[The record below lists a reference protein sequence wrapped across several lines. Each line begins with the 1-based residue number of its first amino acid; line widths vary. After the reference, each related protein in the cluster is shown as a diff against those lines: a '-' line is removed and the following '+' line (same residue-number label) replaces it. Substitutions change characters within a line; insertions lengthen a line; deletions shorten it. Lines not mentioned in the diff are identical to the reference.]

1 MSAFVLVNKVR
12 RNLPGWAM
20 VVALLAG
27 PVMVAKGQ
35 QPPKSATG
43 ATQPANAAKSTVR
56 KTDLAVKPVVA
67 VDPSANATRIA
78 ELRSQIDSEEKQL
91 GDLKKQL
98 ADQALPESKFSKAE
112 AKFKAI
118 DGKLKELKSKLGDLQ
133 SREQPD
139 VEMVAEVQ
147 NELIETETTRGSALK
162 AFELEIVDNK
172 TLQEKILTI
181 EKKIAAD
188 KATLERL
195 SKPAESTA
203 ATGNSTGSS
212 AGKKPGEKESVNSS
226 EKREQ
231 VKAESKPTEPAKKP
245 ENNVA
250 SLVASTATGGLL
262 GKKPVS
268 DENTKEKKSETD
280 SELASVNKSEANDS
294 KLARRV
300 QDQISKFQGDIEEF
314 NRQLETAR
322 QDEQMAAELVAN
334 LDKQVTLEAQL
345 RDNAR
350 KKADML
356 NEQVSKL
363 QDEFREKSLAEKT
376 PQDELQKLAD
386 RMLEIQKE
394 FQAAREESRLHSNRL
409 QDIQNERSKQQ
420 ETLRTAREKTLM
432 IEKEIAQ
439 AETEIARLRD
449 PTSLINILEW
459 LSTRGT
465 RIIMILLI
473 MFGSRATLRS
483 LGSRTIRM
491 MVQGQA
497 KTPTEDQNDRAE
509 TLVSVYSNAV
519 SVSVIGGGLLLI
531 AQEAGVP
538 IGPLLGG
545 AAIFGVAIAFG
556 AQSLVKDYFSGFVIL
571 LENQFSV
578 NDVIQ
583 VGAITGVVER
593 ITLRMTVVRDV
604 AGTVHFMPNG
614 TMTMVS
620 NYSYDWA
627 RAVFEVPV
635 SYKANIDEVIQD
647 ILAEGK
653 KLRQDR
659 EFGHLCLD
667 DLTML
672 GVDALNETNVLIKFY
687 IKTKPLKQWPVKRE
701 LLRRI
706 KNRLDTKGIE
716 SLSTNKAQ
724 FGGALRADAGDD
736 HSSSGPNLARSLKE
750 ARVDRDMSI

>member
-1 MSAFVLVNKVR
+1 MSASVSVAKSLLKMPAWVL
-12 RNLPGWAM
+12 

-27 PVMVAKGQ
+27 PATAPALQ
-35 QPPKSATG
+35 QTS
-43 ATQPANAAKSTVR
+43 KSTAAQAPPAKAGAR
-56 KTDLAVKPVVA
+56 KTDPAVKPA
-67 VDPSANATRIA
+67 AAMDPAASATKIA
-78 ELRSQIDSEEKQL
+78 ELRSQIDGEEKQL
-91 GDLKKQL
+91 EGLKKQL

-112 AKFKAI
+112 ARFKSI
-118 DGKLKELKSKLGDLQ
+118 DAKLKEQKAKLADLQ

-139 VEMVAEVQ
+139 AELVAEV
-147 NELIETETTRGSALK
+147 NTEIHDTEEARAGALK

-181 EKKIAAD
+181 EKKITAD
-188 KATLERL
+188 KAALERL
-195 SKPAESTA
+195 SKPAESVTPAATA
-203 ATGNSTGSS
+203 AGTT
-212 AGKKPGEKESVNSS
+212 AARKTVEKESTT
-226 EKREQ
+226 
-231 VKAESKPTEPAKKP
+231 KAEEKPEPEKTVSKPGEPAKKP
-245 ENNVA
+245 ENSVA
-250 SLVASTATGGLL
+250 SLVASTATGGLI
-262 GKKPVS
+262 GKKPA
-268 DENTKEKKSETD
+268 EPKAGEKKP
-280 SELASVNKSEANDS
+280 EADEADEKKAEADDS

-300 QDQISKFQGDIEEF
+300 QDQIAKFQDDIAEL
-314 NRQLETAR
+314 NSQLETAR
-322 QDEQMAAELVAN
+322 QDETMATELVAN

-350 KKADML
+350 KKADLL
-356 NEQVSKL
+356 NEQVSKA
-363 QDEFREKSLAEKT
+363 QDDFRDKSLGEASQEVLK
-376 PQDELQKLAD
+376 QLAD
-386 RMLEIQKE
+386 KLLELQKE

-497 KTPTEDQNDRAE
+497 KTPTEEQNDRAE

-519 SVSVIGGGLLLI
+519 SVSVIGGGLLLV

-614 TMTMVS
+614 AMTMVS

-635 SYKANIDEVIQD
+635 SYKADIDEVIQD
-647 ILAEGK
+647 IMAEGK

-659 EFGHLCLD
+659 EFGALCLD

-706 KNRLDTKGIE
+706 KNRLDSKGIE
-716 SLSTNKAQ
+716 TLSTIKAQ
-724 FGGALRADAGDD
+724 FGASLRADSGDE
-736 HSSSGPNLARSLKE
+736 HAATAPNLARSMKE
-750 ARVDRDMSI
+750 AKADRDKSI

>member
-1 MSAFVLVNKVR
+1 MPALAGLKHCRGIFFRMTAVVVL
-12 RNLPGWAM
+12 LMIPAM
-20 VVALLAG
+20 VMAQQGQGSGAG
-27 PVMVAKGQ
+27 
-35 QPPKSATG
+35 G
-43 ATQPANAAKSTVR
+43 ASKTTSR
-56 KTDLAVKPVVA
+56 KTDTAVKPVVA
-67 VDPSANATRIA
+67 VDPAANATKIA

-91 GDLKKQL
+91 DGLKKQL
-98 ADQALPESKFSKAE
+98 ESQALPESKFSKAE
-112 AKFKAI
+112 ARFKML
-118 DGKLKELKSKLGDLQ
+118 DGKLKELKSKLADLQ

-139 VEMVAEVQ
+139 AEQVAEVQ
-147 NELIETETTRGSALK
+147 GELHDTEEARNSALK
-162 AFELEIVDNK
+162 GFELEIVENK

-181 EKKIAAD
+181 EKKIASD
-188 KATLERL
+188 KVALERL
-195 SKPAESTA
+195 SKPTEPVVPGAAAAGTATKKTVDKETTTVAE
-203 ATGNSTGSS
+203 
-212 AGKKPGEKESVNSS
+212 
-226 EKREQ
+226 
-231 VKAESKPTEPAKKP
+231 KAETGKPVSKPAEPAKKP
-245 ENNVA
+245 ENTVA
-250 SLVASTATGGLL
+250 SLVLSTATGGLV
-262 GKKPVS
+262 GKKA
-268 DENTKEKKSETD
+268 ENEAKPAEKKADAEPQPEKKNEVD
-280 SELASVNKSEANDS
+280 DS
-294 KLARRV
+294 KLASRV
-300 QDQISKFQGDIEEF
+300 RDQIGKFQADIEAL
-314 NRQLETAR
+314 NGQLESAR
-322 QDEQMAAELVAN
+322 QEEAMAAEQFAN

-350 KKADML
+350 KKSDLL
-356 NEQVSKL
+356 NEQVGKV
-363 QDEFREKSLAEKT
+363 QDEFRDKSLGQASQEVLK
-376 PQDELQKLAD
+376 QLAD
-386 RMLEIQKE
+386 KLLEIQKE
-394 FQAAREESRLHSNRL
+394 FQAARDESRLHSNRL

-420 ETLRTAREKTLM
+420 DALRSAREKTLQL
-432 IEKEIAQ
+432 EKEIAQ

-449 PTSLINILEW
+449 PTSLINIFEW
-459 LSTRGT
+459 LATRGT
-465 RIIMILLI
+465 RIVMILLV

-491 MVQGQA
+491 MVQSQN
-497 KTPTEDQNDRAE
+497 KTMTEDQNDRAE
-509 TLVSVYSNAV
+509 TLISVYSNAV
-519 SVSVIGGGLLLI
+519 SVSVIGGGLLLV

-604 AGTVHFMPNG
+604 AGTVHFLPNG

-620 NYSYDWA
+620 NFSYDWA

-659 EFGHLCLD
+659 EFGSLCLD

-706 KNRLDTKGIE
+706 KNRLDSKGIE

-724 FGGALRADAGDD
+724 FGGVLRADTGDD
-736 HSSSGPNLARSLKE
+736 HAASPNLAKSLKE
-750 ARVDRDMSI
+750 ARADRDMSI